1 MAEVAATTAGRRWRK
16 PPLIKNANLRWGL
29 YIGAVVYF
37 ILASYSIL
45 VDVNW
50 LRVYEGLP
58 RGAKFVGGFFPP
70 FPFANIIETG
80 GFEELAAQR
89 LIDISD
95 GLIESLTMT
104 VTSTVIGIIISV
116 PIGLGAARNIAP
128 MPVYLICRG
137 IIAVSRSF
145 QEVIIAIFFVAMFG
159 FGPFAGMLT
168 LSFATIGFLSKL
180 LAEDIESMD
189 PGQAEAIRATGSRWP
204 QWVNY
209 GVQPQVMPRLIG
221 LSLYRLDINFRES
234 SVVGIVGAG
243 GIGSTLLTAF
253 DRYEYSTAATRILL
267 RQNPREVAVMPVRME
282 AEVKV
287 WQRRD
292 RKKQLLIWGGWF
304 AGVLLFVYCWQ
315 IISGNTTWFFVWDSP
330 RIAADIASRMV
341 PPRWE
346 YIYRIWDPLWDT
358 INIATLGTVLALC
371 MAVPVAFLAARNTTP
386 SAYFVRPIALFII
399 VSSRSINSLIWAL
412 LLVSIIG
419 PGVFAGTIAI
429 ALRSIGFCAKLLYE
443 AIEEIDHT
451 QVEAIEATGASR
463 WQIMAYGIVPQIM
476 PAFAG
481 ISVFRWDINIREST
495 VLGLVG
501 AGGIGLQLSS
511 SLNILAWPQ
520 VTLILIAILVTV
532 LVSEWVSAKV
542 RHAII

>member
-1 MAEVAATTAGRRWRK
+1 MAEVAVTTTGQRWRK

-29 YIGAVVYF
+29 YIGAAVYF

-45 VDVNW
+45 AEVNW

-89 LIDISD
+89 LIDIGD

-128 MPVYLICRG
+128 MPVYLVCRG

-145 QEVIIAIFFVAMFG
+145 QEIIIAIFCVAMFG
-159 FGPFAGMLT
+159 FGPFAGVVT

-204 QWVNY
+204 QWINY

-253 DRYEYSTAATRILL
+253 DRYEYSTAASILL
-267 RQNPREVAVMPVRME
+267 
-282 AEVKV
+282 
-287 WQRRD
+287 
-292 RKKQLLIWGGWF
+292 
-304 AGVLLFVYCWQ
+304 
-315 IISGNTTWFFVWDSP
+315 IIIGIV
-330 RIAADIASRMV
+330 
-341 PPRWE
+341 
-346 YIYRIWDPLWDT
+346 
-358 INIATLGTVLALC
+358 
-371 MAVPVAFLAARNTTP
+371 FLAEYSSGKIRAR
-386 SAYFVRPIALFII
+386 
-399 VSSRSINSLIWAL
+399 
-412 LLVSIIG
+412 
-419 PGVFAGTIAI
+419 
-429 ALRSIGFCAKLLYE
+429 
-443 AIEEIDHT
+443 
-451 QVEAIEATGASR
+451 
-463 WQIMAYGIVPQIM
+463 
-476 PAFAG
+476 
-481 ISVFRWDINIREST
+481 
-495 VLGLVG
+495 
-501 AGGIGLQLSS
+501 LQ
-511 SLNILAWPQ
+511 
-520 VTLILIAILVTV
+520 
-532 LVSEWVSAKV
+532 
-542 RHAII
+542 